1 MALKHL
7 GDIDHDC
14 ACRPGSTPHLPPAK
28 ACPAQGSRW
37 ISNSRA
43 QWVRRNEWAPSS
55 RVSEEPPPGP
65 RALLP
70 DCSAPNHSS
79 FRVGGSAFTSLPPFP
94 PVRASA
100 RARASRSG
108 SSSDKAWSAAGPG
121 VRGASVRRVAGRGG
135 AQEAGA
141 DQRGRT
147 EPAGPTVTGPS
158 PPLPSPPRPPS
169 LRSLFPY
176 AGSGSLPEA
185 RGALPRAPR
194 VSLPPRG
201 GRGSGAVGRYRYYPF
216 PETSKSR
223 GRGRLGIP

>member
-55 RVSEEPPPGP
+55 RVSKEPPPGP

-100 RARASRSG
+100 RARAPL
-108 SSSDKAWSAAGPG
+108 AAEVVATKLGP
-121 VRGASVRRVAGRGG
+121 RRARECGARRCGGWRGG
-135 AQEAGA
+135 AERRRRAQTSAA
-141 DQRGRT
+141 APSRPGR
-147 EPAGPTVTGPS
+147 P
-158 PPLPSPPRPPS
+158 
-169 LRSLFPY
+169 
-176 AGSGSLPEA
+176 
-185 RGALPRAPR
+185 
-194 VSLPPRG
+194 
-201 GRGSGAVGRYRYYPF
+201 
-216 PETSKSR
+216 
-223 GRGRLGIP
+223 